1 MEFSN
6 GMQLLTARHW
16 GKKKTLVWNPENL
29 KHIIVQLYKVP
40 VKLLG
45 TYSVFI
51 KQSNLKSLKSKSP
64 KVSKSEIP
72 PIIQ

>member
-16 GKKKTLVWNPENL
+16 ENKLFLWNPENL
-29 KHIIVQLYKVP
+29 KHIIQLYTVS

-51 KQSNLKSLKSKSP
+51 KPSNLKSLKPKP
-64 KVSKSEIP
+64 LKVSESEIP